1 MVTTAPLPGAL
12 AAPSPI
18 VLNATTYANILVP
31 IVRLNGEFIN
41 AVTGKIH
48 CNV

>member
-18 VLNATTYANILVP
+18 ELNAITWANILVP
-31 IVRLNGEFIN
+31 IVRLNGEFIKT
-41 AVTGKIH
+41 VTGKIH
-48 CNV
+48 YNV